1 MAKIIYFFFSG
12 LKGLGKQFP
21 IVVGIIVV
29 RFIALPAIGIGIVKG
44 AIHFGLI
51 HPDPLYQFT
60 LLLQFAL
67 PPAVA
72 MSKLFNKL
80 NHFFLSIYVFGRSI
94 QNYMFVGLRPRLVVF
109 ALDTEFSLT

>member
-1 MAKIIYFFFSG
+1 LSKFSSLFENECDNKIEIFFLFSG
-12 LKGLGKQFP
+12 LKGLGKQVP

-29 RFIALPAIGIGIVKG
+29 RFIIVLPVIGIGIVKG

-51 HPDPLYQFT
+51 HPDPLYQFL

-72 MSKLFNKL
+72 LSKLFMKL
-80 NHFFLSIYVFGRSI
+80 NNNICF
-94 QNYMFVGLRPRLVVF
+94 
-109 ALDTEFSLT
+109 

>member
-1 MAKIIYFFFSG
+1 MAKIFFFSSG
-12 LKGLGKQFP
+12 LKGLGKQLP

-51 HPDPLYQFT
+51 HPDPLYQFI

-80 NHFFLSIYVFGRSI
+80 NKKKSFNSCV
-94 QNYMFVGLRPRLVVF
+94 RLVH
-109 ALDTEFSLT
+109 TELYSSFN

>member
-1 MAKIIYFFFSG
+1 
-12 LKGLGKQFP
+12 
-21 IVVGIIVV
+21 VV

-51 HPDPLYQFT
+51 HPDPLYHFT

-80 NHFFLSIYVFGRSI
+80 NKFFLSVHVFGLSI
-94 QNYMFVGLRPRLVVF
+94 
-109 ALDTEFSLT
+109 

>member
-1 MAKIIYFFFSG
+1 MSKFSSLFENECDNKIEIFFLFSG
-12 LKGLGKQFP
+12 LKGLGKQVP

-29 RFIALPAIGIGIVKG
+29 RFIILPVIGIGIVKG

-51 HPDPLYQFT
+51 HPDPLYQFL

-72 MSKLFNKL
+72 LSKLFMKL
-80 NHFFLSIYVFGRSI
+80 KNICF
-94 QNYMFVGLRPRLVVF
+94 
-109 ALDTEFSLT
+109 

>member
-1 MAKIIYFFFSG
+1 MYQNLNSSLFENKCDGKNLFFSSG
-12 LKGLGKQFP
+12 LKGLGKQLP

-51 HPDPLYQFT
+51 HPDPLYQFI

-80 NHFFLSIYVFGRSI
+80 NKKKIFQFLCSAGPYRAIF
-94 QNYMFVGLRPRLVVF
+94 
-109 ALDTEFSLT
+109 

>member
-1 MAKIIYFFFSG
+1 LSKFSSLFENECDNKIEIFFLFSG
-12 LKGLGKQFP
+12 LKGLGKQVP

-29 RFIALPAIGIGIVKG
+29 RFIILPVIGIGIVKG

-51 HPDPLYQFT
+51 HPDPLYQFL

-72 MSKLFNKL
+72 LSKLFMKL
-80 NHFFLSIYVFGRSI
+80 NNICF
-94 QNYMFVGLRPRLVVF
+94 
-109 ALDTEFSLT
+109 